1 MTLTE
6 LRGIPNYE
14 FEHDVLDLLESHGT
28 REGTL
33 LDSYRRVVDESPPG
47 GAVEYLVRLIL
58 EDEERH
64 HRVLTEMAN
73 YIRSLVWE
81 VEVEPKAPGMAARSD
96 PSLVVETKRLL
107 GFEIEDAKQLRK
119 LRKALRGS
127 PKSWLHP
134 LLVDLML
141 HDTAKHIAILKHIR
155 KQLARG

>member
-1 MTLTE
+1 MTTADVRRAPTRDFE
-6 LRGIPNYE
+6 YE
-14 FEHDVLDLLESHGT
+14 VLDLLESHGA

-33 LDSYRRVVDESPPG
+33 LDSYRQVLEESSTG
-47 GAVEYLVRLIL
+47 DAVRYLVRLIL

-64 HRVLTEMAN
+64 HRVFTEMAN
-73 YIRSLVWE
+73 YIKSFVWE
-81 VEVEPKAPGMAARSD
+81 VEVEPKVPAMAPRSD
-96 PSLVVETKRLL
+96 PRLL
-107 GFEIEDAKQLRK
+107 AETRRLLAFEIEDAKQLRT
-119 LRKALRGS
+119 LRKELRGS